1 MKLLGPLRQYDT
13 ATVVNIAG
21 LAIVYLFLLLLLNPL
36 LLFSDVT
43 TTGGDTGTHH
53 YLAYYMEHHLLPD
66 GQIRGWSP
74 DWYAGFPIFFFYFP
88 LPYILIALVDV
99 VLPYNLSFN
108 LVTVLGP
115 LLLPAV
121 TFWMLRRMAA
131 PDPMPLLG
139 AGAAA
144 AFLAQEN
151 YTIYG
156 ANLASTLAGEFSFS
170 ISFAL
175 TLVFYGLLTTALS
188 KPWKGEGRVWFVGAA
203 AALASA
209 ALCHAIPAAFAGIAA
224 IGIAWRRWSVSS
236 PTGPRRFIIAFLAV
250 VVGFGLAAF
259 WAFPLLANIGWT
271 ADMEWIPKRDL
282 QLLAPL
288 EIAIAAPLV
297 LLGAVW
303 ALVRRKP
310 WATFFLFTLVV
321 SAILFLVMPTGSIW
335 NTRFLPFYYFSYMIL
350 AGVGIYVLR
359 NLLGRLPLLSG
370 STAPL
375 LVIAAVLITFF
386 FTRQFIPDWIRWN
399 YQGYEAKEGWTEY
412 KDINDLVKS
421 LPPGR
426 VMWEYTPDNE
436 EYGTP
441 RALEIIPFW
450 TGHPTMEGLLIE
462 SSITAPFHFI
472 NQAELSVAPTLAI
485 RGIEYPP
492 TNVKQG
498 LDHLRMFNVRYFLA
512 RSPEV
517 IAETQN
523 YPGSILIEVVGK
535 YAIFELETDGYVT
548 VPKYEPMLRD
558 DPEWLDLSLRW
569 YQEPDLFDTPIVWDF
584 MSSITDQEFL
594 SEKLARLD
602 GGIEDAVRINAR
614 MSDGPAPVIVES
626 IENDRITFTT
636 NRVGE
641 PHWVKISYFPNWK
654 AKGAHGPYLASP
666 SFMMVIPTQEEVTL
680 EFDAATP
687 DRIGATI
694 SIAAIFL
701 CASLLLVRR
710 RRSLR

>member
-1 MKLLGPLRQYDT
+1 MNLLGSLRQYDT

-36 LLFSDVT
+36 LLFGGVT

-53 YLAYYMEHHLLPD
+53 YLAYYMEHFLLSE

-88 LPYILIALVDV
+88 LPYILIALFDV

-121 TFWMLRRMAA
+121 TFWMLKRMAA
-131 PDPMPLLG
+131 PNPMPLLG

-175 TLVFYGLLTTALS
+175 ALVFYGLLTVALS
-188 KPWKGEGRVWFVGAA
+188 KPWRGDGRVWFVAA
-203 AALASA
+203 AATLAAA

-224 IGIAWRRWSVSS
+224 IGIAWRRWTVCS
-236 PTGPRRFIIAFLAV
+236 PTAPRRFIIAFMAV
-250 VVGFGLAAF
+250 AVGFGLAAF
-259 WAFPLLANIGWT
+259 WAIPLLANIGWT
-271 ADMEWIPKRDL
+271 ADMEWLPKRDL

-288 EIAIAAPLV
+288 EIAIAVPLV
-297 LLGAVW
+297 LLGAGW

-310 WATFFLFTLVV
+310 WATFFLFTLVA
-321 SAILFLVMPTGSIW
+321 SAALFLLMPTGSIW

-350 AGVGIYVLR
+350 AGTGVYVIR

-375 LVIAAVLITFF
+375 LVVAIVLVTFYS
-386 FTRQFIPDWIRWN
+386 TRQFIPDWIRWN

-412 KDINDLVKS
+412 KDLNDLIES

-462 SSITAPFHFI
+462 SSITSPFHFI
-472 NQAELSVAPTLAI
+472 NQAELSVAPTLAV

-492 TNVKQG
+492 TNVQRG

-517 IAETQN
+517 IAETHN
-523 YPGSILIEVVGK
+523 YPGSMLIEVVGK

-548 VPKYEPMLRD
+548 VPEYEPVRRD

-569 YQEPDLFDTPIVWDF
+569 YQEPDLFDAPIVWDF
-584 MSSITDQEFL
+584 MSSEEDRDFLTEELATLNGGLAEAALVKTADPDSEPVVIT
-594 SEKLARLD
+594 
-602 GGIEDAVRINAR
+602 
-614 MSDGPAPVIVES
+614 ES
-626 IENDRITFTT
+626 IDNDKITFTT

-641 PHWVKISYFPNWK
+641 PHWVKVSYFPNWK
-654 AKGAHGPYLASP
+654 ATGARGPYLASP
-666 SFMMVIPTQEEVTL
+666 SFMMVIPTQENVTL
-680 EFDAATP
+680 EFQAAAP
-687 DRIGATI
+687 DRIGATV
-694 SIAAIFL
+694 SILSGLFCLA
-701 CASLLLVRR
+701 LLVRR